1 MNSAVLWNPTMAF
14 HTAADFAGLAMRRV
28 VPLLFSTLIACG
40 TAAAQQPVK
49 PKAPATAPATKPA
62 DNGKCI
68 GVLSA
73 IGDSINLQK
82 IGITVFGNE
91 LEKVPVDSWQI
102 DNLVVGKISAYLS
115 KSWSVRPISY
125 PKGAFAT
132 LEQDHGLFHNRDAE
146 LTEIIRRVTSSTKC
160 DHYVVVL
167 KGSSGYGTSNQSLYG
182 LGVLEVGAPI
192 MITDMLFALYVIKV
206 YDGQTFAVLGQ
217 QRATLDENHFSS
229 IHGPFRQLYTNFTF
243 PQPGTAPGP
252 AVRDGLRSLVEKSL
266 DATMPQILR
275 IE

>member
-1 MNSAVLWNPTMAF
+1 MRF
-14 HTAADFAGLAMRRV
+14 RYFADFAALAVRCT
-28 VPLLFSTLIACG
+28 VPVLFSTFIACG
-40 TAAAQQPVK
+40 TALAQQPAK
-49 PKAPATAPATKPA
+49 PKAVAPSAKPPAA
-62 DNGKCI
+62 DSGKCI

-73 IGDSINLQK
+73 IGNSINLQK
-82 IGITVFGNE
+82 IGFTVFGNE
-91 LEKVPVDSWQI
+91 LNKVPVNSWQI

-132 LEQDHGLFHNRDAE
+132 LEQDHGLFYNLDAE
-146 LTEIIRRVTSSTKC
+146 LTEIIRRVTSPTKC

-182 LGVLEVGAPI
+182 LGVLDVGAPI
-192 MITDMLFALYVIKV
+192 MVTDMLFALYVIKV
-206 YDGQTFAVLGQ
+206 YDGQTFTVLGQ

-243 PQPGTAPGP
+243 PQPGTVPGP
-252 AVRDGLRSLVEKSL
+252 EVRDGLRSLVEKSL
-266 DATMPQILR
+266 DVTMPLVLR
-275 IE
+275 VQ

>member
-1 MNSAVLWNPTMAF
+1 MLRL
-14 HTAADFAGLAMRRV
+14 AAYIVGPATRRV
-28 VPLLFSTLIACG
+28 VPVLFSTFIACG
-40 TAAAQQPVK
+40 FALAQQPAK
-49 PKAPATAPATKPA
+49 PKAAAPSAKPAAA

-91 LEKVPVDSWQI
+91 LNKVPVDSWQI
-102 DNLVVGKISAYLS
+102 DNLVVSKISTYLS

-132 LEQDHGLFHNRDAE
+132 LEQDHGLFYNYDAE
-146 LTEIIRRVTSSTKC
+146 LTGIVRRVTSSTKC

-167 KGSSGYGTSNQSLYG
+167 KGSSGFGTSNQSLFG
-182 LGVLEVGAPI
+182 LGVLETGGLMSA
-192 MITDMLFALYVIKV
+192 DYLFALYQIRV
-206 YDGQTFAVLGQ
+206 YDGQTMAVLGQ
-217 QRATLDENHFSS
+217 QRATFDENHFSS

-243 PQPGTAPGP
+243 PQPGMMPGP

-266 DATMPQILR
+266 DVTMPQVLR
-275 IE
+275 VQ